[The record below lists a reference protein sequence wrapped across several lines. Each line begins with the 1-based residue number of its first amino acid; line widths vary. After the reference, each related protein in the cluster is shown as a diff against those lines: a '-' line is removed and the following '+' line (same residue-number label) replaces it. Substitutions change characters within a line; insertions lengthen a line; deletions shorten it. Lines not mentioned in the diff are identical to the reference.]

1 LLNDENV
8 SGTATPLP
16 TRLPHEML
24 PDALLVVESPIAYTA
39 GLASAALAAACVI
52 VKSDNVEPL
61 SNVRSS
67 TPSQTA
73 TLNCVPVFVI
83 PVVAA
88 TPSTTSEVIV
98 ADEVV
103 TLTT

>member
-1 LLNDENV
+1 
-8 SGTATPLP
+8 
-16 TRLPHEML
+16 ML
-24 PDALLVVESPIAYTA
+24 PDALLFVVESPIAYTA